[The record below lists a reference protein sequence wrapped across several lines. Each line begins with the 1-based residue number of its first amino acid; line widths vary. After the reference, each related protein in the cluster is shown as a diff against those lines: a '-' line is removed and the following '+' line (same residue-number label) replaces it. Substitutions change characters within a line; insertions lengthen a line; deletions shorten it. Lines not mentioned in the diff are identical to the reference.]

1 MWGQH
6 FCSCVPPNP
15 TTSSILKLNSKSEYI
30 YFNTLL
36 FWNKYLLILQL
47 CFHWIYSKKKINK
60 YYESWIWTYY
70 MYIYRKILSCDL
82 LRTYQLPYA
91 WASAFLRRF
100 WKEEAGVLNTD
111 PWFSEL
117 SWETSDLSRE
127 LKIWTNW
134 SLWEERHSPGGVLMD
149 NNIIKGCNVC

>member
-60 YYESWIWTYY
+60 YNESWIWTYY
-70 MYIYRKILSCDL
+70 MYIYIEKSCLVICYVRTNYHMHEHRHFCVGFEKKKQEYWTPIHDFPSWVGRQAIWAASWKSEPTDHSGRRDTL
-82 LRTYQLPYA
+82 LEGY
-91 WASAFLRRF
+91 
-100 WKEEAGVLNTD
+100 
-111 PWFSEL
+111 
-117 SWETSDLSRE
+117 
-127 LKIWTNW
+127 
-134 SLWEERHSPGGVLMD
+134 
-149 NNIIKGCNVC
+149 